1 MKARRCFLK
10 CSPATTV
17 AVLALALVTPSP
29 AVAHCD
35 ALDGP
40 VVLDARSALQTGD
53 VAAVLKWV
61 SPEDES
67 LVRQL
72 FAAVLRVR
80 TLGDEA
86 RGMADRH
93 FFETLVRLHRASEG
107 APFTG
112 LKPAGLPREPAVT
125 LVEAALAERS
135 PEPLVAAVA
144 AHLRPGLV
152 SRWEAA
158 RAAAENASTSP
169 EKGRLW
175 VAAYVDLV
183 HYVKNLFLAAGPAG
197 AVGSSDH
204 RHDRATA
211 SCSHPD

>member
-1 MKARRCFLK
+1 MIILARLA
-10 CSPATTV
+10 STPQITTL
-17 AVLALALVTPSP
+17 AALALALVTPSL

-40 VVLDARSALQTGD
+40 VVVDARAALQIGD

-61 SPEDES
+61 SPEDEP
-67 LVRQL
+67 LVRRL
-72 FAAVLRVR
+72 FDSVSRVR
-80 TLGDEA
+80 ALGGEA
-86 RGMADRH
+86 QELAERH
-93 FFETLVRLHRASEG
+93 FFETVVRLHRASEG

-125 LVEAALAERS
+125 LAETALAEKS
-135 PEPLVAAVA
+135 PDWLLAAVA
-144 AHLRPGLV
+144 AQLRPGLV

-158 RAAAENASTSP
+158 RAAAENAAASP

-183 HYVKNLFLAAGPAG
+183 HHVKNLLLVANPAG
-197 AVGSSDH
+197 TGGGSDH
-204 RHDRATA
+204 HQGRGAA
-211 SCSHPD
+211 SCTHPD